1 MGFHTNLLAWKGM
14 ACIIKVTVYH
24 TRTALKNMD
33 FADDKG
39 VGKAKQMT
47 NKKRVRGGETP
58 LSFPVQ
64 SCKNQDEFS
73 NCNYVCFFHG
83 YVLKY
88 VGLTVSSIIAG
99 ATVI

>member
-1 MGFHTNLLAWKGM
+1 M
-14 ACIIKVTVYH
+14 ACIIKVTVCH

-64 SCKNQDEFS
+64 SCKN
-73 NCNYVCFFHG
+73 
-83 YVLKY
+83 
-88 VGLTVSSIIAG
+88 
-99 ATVI
+99 

>member
-1 MGFHTNLLAWKGM
+1 MVWESGTYEFHVGFHTNLLAWKGM

-39 VGKAKQMT
+39 VGKAKQMA

-64 SCKNQDEFS
+64 SCKN
-73 NCNYVCFFHG
+73 
-83 YVLKY
+83 
-88 VGLTVSSIIAG
+88 
-99 ATVI
+99 